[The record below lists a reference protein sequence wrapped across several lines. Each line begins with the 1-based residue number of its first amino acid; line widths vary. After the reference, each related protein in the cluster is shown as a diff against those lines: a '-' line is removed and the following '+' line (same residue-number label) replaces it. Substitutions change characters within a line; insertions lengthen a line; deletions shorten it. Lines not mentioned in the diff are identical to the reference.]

1 MNKSTAEESCYNELL
16 LQIKVATGYHQHVLS
31 QNEADTIKC
40 NLPLCDFNLYK
51 IRKKNL
57 FVFCIQIAT
66 PRFCKE
72 YHSPKTCNT
81 MLPFSYN
88 VIPWK
93 QRW

>member
-51 IRKKNL
+51 IRKKKSVCFLYSNS
-57 FVFCIQIAT
+57 
-66 PRFCKE
+66 
-72 YHSPKTCNT
+72 HSKVLQRISQPK
-81 MLPFSYN
+81 N
-88 VIPWK
+88 V
-93 QRW
+93 